1 MDFLKNLKDKVDPAL
16 AEKTTQALKRAKAMA
31 VEAGQKSSPLIKEM
45 SSKAVAFAQ
54 QNAPVVRDQAKRAL
68 EDAIAHR
75 EVLKVRAAQDKA
87 AHDEYVRTM
96 YELALSPQDHNFL
109 DEPFS
114 FFERQFYFFAVSGE
128 VLDTQKRTQTHLQ
141 ASHSAHYSSGGFV
154 LNGYGSYGSRGGA
167 HMSIN
172 SHNTTEHEF
181 WMLLDDGKEA
191 PFSFGNSHIPMRAG
205 QRLTL
210 FFMRE
215 SSNNQGYMCSLYNHA
230 SGHYHEIMSSTRAN
244 ADFRIYTKEPGW
256 FDKQEVLGTLNRLL
270 NELNGRLALLE
281 QHAAAHHSSLVAA
294 QVEADQ

>member
-1 MDFLKNLKDKVDPAL
+1 MDFFKNLKDKVDPAL
-16 AEKTTQALKRAKAMA
+16 AEKTSQALKRAKAMS

-75 EVLKVRAAQDKA
+75 EALKARAAQDKA
-87 AHDEYVRTM
+87 AHEEYVRTM

-114 FFERQFYFFAVSGE
+114 FFERQFYFFTVSGE
-128 VLDTQKRTQTHLQ
+128 VLDTQKRSQTHLQ
-141 ASHSAHYSSGGFV
+141 ASHSAQYSSGGFV
-154 LNGYGSYGSRGGA
+154 FNGYGSYGSSGSA
-167 HMSIN
+167 HMSVH

-191 PFSFGNSHIPMRAG
+191 PFSFANSQIPMRAG

-210 FFMRE
+210 FFIRE
-215 SSNNQGYMCSLYNHA
+215 SSNNQGYLCSLYNHA
-230 SGHYHEIMSSTRAN
+230 SGHYHEIMSSARAN

-256 FDKQEVLGTLNRLL
+256 FDKQEVLGTRNRLL
-270 NELNGRLALLE
+270 HELSGRIALLA
-281 QHAAAHHSSLVAA
+281 QHAAVHHSACVAA
-294 QVEADQ
+294 PGEADG